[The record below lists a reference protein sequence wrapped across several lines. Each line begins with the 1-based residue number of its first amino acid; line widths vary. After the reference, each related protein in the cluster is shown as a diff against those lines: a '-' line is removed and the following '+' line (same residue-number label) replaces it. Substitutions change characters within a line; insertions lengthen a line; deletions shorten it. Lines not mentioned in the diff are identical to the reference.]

1 MSPLTSTRLRIRRLP
16 SALSMCPSG
25 WTVRLAGISDA
36 PVPVSYD
43 TGTGASVMP
52 ASLAVQPLGH
62 IESAES
68 KRRIRN
74 LVEVSGLIDH
84 LVQLKPRPAT
94 EDEILRL
101 HTREYVERIKKL
113 SSEAGG
119 EAGEETP
126 FGPGS
131 YEIALLAAGGCITAV
146 DAVLDG
152 KVDNAYAL
160 VRPPGHHAEKDQGRG
175 FCIFGNTALA
185 AVHARQ
191 ARGLARVAIVD
202 WDVHH
207 GNGTEHAF
215 YSDPAVLT
223 LSIHQDNNYPPA
235 SGAISATGEGAGRG
249 YNINIPLPPGSGV
262 GAYVATFERV
272 VAPALRAFRPELI
285 LIASGLDAS
294 AMDPLASMMMTSE
307 GYRTLTRIVLAVA
320 RDVCGGRLVACHE
333 GGYSPA
339 YVPYCGLAIIE
350 ELAGIRTGLDDP
362 LLGLLAGFG
371 GQEIQPHQEV
381 VVEQAAKLAAGLLP
395 AAHRARD

>member
-1 MSPLTSTRLRIRRLP
+1 MTTGFLWHELY
-16 SALSMCPSG
+16 A
-25 WTVRLAGISDA
+25 WH
-36 PVPVSYD
+36 D

-52 ASLAVQPLGH
+52 AGLTVQPLGH
-62 IESAES
+62 IESAEG

-74 LVEVSGLIDH
+74 LVEVSGLMDH
-84 LVQLKPRPAT
+84 LVQLRPRPAT

-101 HTREYVERIKKL
+101 HTRDYVERIKRL

-126 FGPGS
+126 FGRGS

-146 DAVLDG
+146 DAVLDAR
-152 KVDNAYAL
+152 VDNAYAL

-185 AVHARQ
+185 AMHARQ
-191 ARGLARVAIVD
+191 ARGLSRVAIVD

-215 YSDPAVLT
+215 YSDPTVLT

-235 SGAISATGEGAGRG
+235 SGAITDTGEGAGRG

-272 VAPALRAFRPELI
+272 VVPALMAFRPDLI

-307 GYRTLTRIVLAVA
+307 GYRTLTRTVLAVA
-320 RDVCGGRLVACHE
+320 HDVCGGRVVACHE

-350 ELAGIRTGLDDP
+350 ELAGVRTGLDDP
-362 LLGLLAGFG
+362 ILGTLAGFG
-371 GQEIQPHQEV
+371 GQDIQPHQEAV
-381 VVEQAAKLAAGLLP
+381 VQQAAKLAAGLSP
-395 AAHRARD
+395 AAQRARE

>member
-1 MSPLTSTRLRIRRLP
+1 MTTGFLWHELY
-16 SALSMCPSG
+16 A
-25 WTVRLAGISDA
+25 WH
-36 PVPVSYD
+36 D

-52 ASLAVQPLGH
+52 ASLTVQPLGH
-62 IESAES
+62 IESAEG

-126 FGPGS
+126 FGRGS

-160 VRPPGHHAEKDQGRG
+160 VRPPGHHAERDQGRG

-185 AVHARQ
+185 AMHARQ
-191 ARGLARVAIVD
+191 ARGLSRVAIVD

-215 YSDPAVLT
+215 YSDPTVLT

-235 SGAISATGEGAGRG
+235 SGAISDTGDGAGRG
-249 YNINIPLPPGSGV
+249 YNINVPLPPGSGV
-262 GAYVATFERV
+262 GAYAATFERV
-272 VAPALRAFRPELI
+272 VAPALRAFRPDLI

-307 GYRTLTRIVLAVA
+307 GYRTLTRMVLAVA

>member
-1 MSPLTSTRLRIRRLP
+1 MTTGFLWHELY
-16 SALSMCPSG
+16 A
-25 WTVRLAGISDA
+25 WH
-36 PVPVSYD
+36 D

-52 ASLAVQPLGH
+52 ASLTVQPLGH
-62 IESAES
+62 IESAEG

-126 FGPGS
+126 FGRGS

-160 VRPPGHHAEKDQGRG
+160 VRPPGHHAERDQGRG

-185 AVHARQ
+185 AMHARQ
-191 ARGLARVAIVD
+191 ARGLSRVAIVD

-215 YSDPAVLT
+215 YSDPTVLT

-235 SGAISATGEGAGRG
+235 SGAITDTGDGAGRG
-249 YNINIPLPPGSGV
+249 YNINVPLPPGSGV
-262 GAYVATFERV
+262 GAYIATFERV

-320 RDVCGGRLVACHE
+320 RDVCGRRLVACHE

>member
-1 MSPLTSTRLRIRRLP
+1 VTTGLVWHELYM
-16 SALSMCPSG
+16 
-25 WTVRLAGISDA
+25 WH
-36 PVPVSYD
+36 D
-43 TGTGASVMP
+43 TGTGAWVTP
-52 ASLAVQPLGH
+52 ASLTVQPLGH
-62 IESAES
+62 IESAEG

-101 HTREYVERIKKL
+101 HTKEYVERIKKL
-113 SSEAGG
+113 SAEAGG

-126 FGPGS
+126 FGRGS
-131 YEIALLAAGGCITAV
+131 FEIALLAAGGCITAV
-146 DAVLDG
+146 DSVLDG

-160 VRPPGHHAEKDQGRG
+160 VRPPGHHAERDQGRG

-185 AVHARQ
+185 AMHARE
-191 ARGLARVAIVD
+191 ARGLSRVAIVD

-215 YSDPAVLT
+215 YSDPSVLT
-223 LSIHQDNNYPPA
+223 ISIHQDNNYPPG
-235 SGAISATGEGAGRG
+235 SGGITDIGEGAGLG
-249 YNINIPLPPGSGV
+249 YNINVPLPPGSGV

-272 VAPALRAFRPELI
+272 VAPAVTAFRPELI

-307 GYRTLTRIVLAVA
+307 GYRTLTRTVLGVA

-350 ELAGIRTGLDDP
+350 ELAGRRTGVDDP
-362 LLGLLAGFG
+362 LLGLLAAFG
-371 GQEIQPHQEV
+371 GQEIQPHQEAV
-381 VVEQAAKLAAGLLP
+381 VQKAAKLAAGLMP
-395 AAHRARD
+395 AAH

>member
-1 MSPLTSTRLRIRRLP
+1 MTTGLVWHELY
-16 SALSMCPSG
+16 M
-25 WTVRLAGISDA
+25 WH
-36 PVPVSYD
+36 D
-43 TGTGASVMP
+43 TGTGAWVTP
-52 ASLAVQPLGH
+52 ASLTVQPLGH
-62 IESAES
+62 IESAEG

-101 HTREYVERIKKL
+101 HTKEYVERIKKL
-113 SSEAGG
+113 SAEAGG

-126 FGPGS
+126 FGRGS

-146 DAVLDG
+146 DSVLDG

-160 VRPPGHHAEKDQGRG
+160 VRPPGHHAERDQGRG

-185 AVHARQ
+185 AMHARQ
-191 ARGLARVAIVD
+191 ARGLSRVAIVD

-215 YSDPAVLT
+215 YSDPSVLT
-223 LSIHQDNNYPPA
+223 ISIHQDNNYPPG
-235 SGAISATGEGAGRG
+235 SGAIADIGEGAGLG
-249 YNINIPLPPGSGV
+249 YNINVPLPPGSGV

-272 VAPALRAFRPELI
+272 VAPALTAFRPELI

-294 AMDPLASMMMTSE
+294 AMDPLASMMMTSD
-307 GYRTLTRIVLAVA
+307 GYRMLTRTVLAVA

-350 ELAGIRTGLDDP
+350 ELAGKRMGLDDP
-362 LLGLLAGFG
+362 LLGLLAAFG
-371 GQEIQPHQEV
+371 GQEIQPHQEAV
-381 VVEQAAKLAAGLLP
+381 VKQAAKLAAGLSP
-395 AAHRARD
+395 AAPRT

>member
-1 MSPLTSTRLRIRRLP
+1 MTTGFLWHELY
-16 SALSMCPSG
+16 A
-25 WTVRLAGISDA
+25 WH
-36 PVPVSYD
+36 D
-43 TGTGASVMP
+43 TGTGAWVMP
-52 ASLAVQPLGH
+52 AGLTVQPLGH
-62 IESAES
+62 IESADG

-74 LVEVSGLIDH
+74 LVEVSGLIDQ

-126 FGPGS
+126 FGRGS

-146 DAVLDG
+146 DAVLDSR
-152 KVDNAYAL
+152 VDNAYAL
-160 VRPPGHHAEKDQGRG
+160 VRPPGHHAERDRGRG
-175 FCIFGNTALA
+175 FCIFGNIALA
-185 AVHARQ
+185 AMHARQ
-191 ARGLARVAIVD
+191 ARGLSRVAIVD

-215 YSDPAVLT
+215 YSDPSVLT

-235 SGAISATGEGAGRG
+235 SGAITDTGEGAGRG
-249 YNINIPLPPGSGV
+249 YNINVPLPPGSGV
-262 GAYVATFERV
+262 GAYIATFERV
-272 VAPALRAFRPELI
+272 VAPALTAFRPELI

-294 AMDPLASMMMTSE
+294 AMDPLASMMMTSD
-307 GYRTLTRIVLAVA
+307 GYRALTRTVLAVA

>member
-1 MSPLTSTRLRIRRLP
+1 MTTGFLWHELY
-16 SALSMCPSG
+16 A
-25 WTVRLAGISDA
+25 WH
-36 PVPVSYD
+36 D
-43 TGTGASVMP
+43 TGTGARVMP
-52 ASLAVQPLGH
+52 ASLTVQPLGH
-62 IESAES
+62 IESAEG

-74 LVEVSGLIDH
+74 LVEVSGLID
-84 LVQLKPRPAT
+84 
-94 EDEILRL
+94 
-101 HTREYVERIKKL
+101 
-113 SSEAGG
+113 
-119 EAGEETP
+119 
-126 FGPGS
+126 
-131 YEIALLAAGGCITAV
+131 
-146 DAVLDG
+146 
-152 KVDNAYAL
+152 AYAL

-185 AVHARQ
+185 AMHARQ
-191 ARGLARVAIVD
+191 ARGLSRVAIVD

-215 YSDPAVLT
+215 YSDPTLLT

-235 SGAISATGEGAGRG
+235 SGAITDTGDGAGHG

-272 VAPALRAFRPELI
+272 VAPALTAFRPELI

-294 AMDPLASMMMTSE
+294 TMDPIASMMMTSE
-307 GYRTLTRIVLAVA
+307 GYRTLTRVVLDVSG
-320 RDVCGGRLVACHE
+320 DVCGGRVVACHE

-350 ELAGIRTGLDDP
+350 ELAGIRTGPDDP

-371 GQEIQPHQEV
+371 GQEIEPQQEAV
-381 VVEQAAKLAAGLLP
+381 VQEAAKLAAGLMP

>member
-1 MSPLTSTRLRIRRLP
+1 VTTGFLWHELY
-16 SALSMCPSG
+16 A
-25 WTVRLAGISDA
+25 WH
-36 PVPVSYD
+36 D
-43 TGTGASVMP
+43 TGTGAWVMP
-52 ASLAVQPLGH
+52 ASLTVQPLGH
-62 IESAES
+62 IESAEG

-126 FGPGS
+126 FGRGS

-146 DAVLDG
+146 DAVLDA

-185 AVHARQ
+185 AMHARQ

-215 YSDPAVLT
+215 YSDPTVLT

-235 SGAISATGEGAGRG
+235 SGAITDTGDGAGHG

-307 GYRTLTRIVLAVA
+307 GYRTLTHVVLDVA
-320 RDVCGGRLVACHE
+320 RDVCGGRVVACHE

-371 GQEIQPHQEV
+371 GQELQPHQEAV
-381 VVEQAAKLAAGLLP
+381 VQQAAKLAAGLVP

>member
-1 MSPLTSTRLRIRRLP
+1 VTTGFLWHELY
-16 SALSMCPSG
+16 A
-25 WTVRLAGISDA
+25 WH
-36 PVPVSYD
+36 D

-52 ASLAVQPLGH
+52 ASLTVQPLGH
-62 IESAES
+62 IESAEG

-126 FGPGS
+126 FGRGS

-160 VRPPGHHAEKDQGRG
+160 VRPPGHHAERDQGRG

-185 AVHARQ
+185 AMHARQ
-191 ARGLARVAIVD
+191 ARGLSRVAIVD

-215 YSDPAVLT
+215 YSDPTVLT

-235 SGAISATGEGAGRG
+235 SGAISDTGDGAGRG
-249 YNINIPLPPGSGV
+249 YNINVPLPPGSGV
-262 GAYVATFERV
+262 GAYAATFERV
-272 VAPALRAFRPELI
+272 VAPALRAFRPDLI

-307 GYRTLTRIVLAVA
+307 GYRTLTRMVLAVA

-381 VVEQAAKLAAGLLP
+381 VVQQAAKLAAGLLP

>member
-1 MSPLTSTRLRIRRLP
+1 VTTGFLWHELY
-16 SALSMCPSG
+16 A
-25 WTVRLAGISDA
+25 WH
-36 PVPVSYD
+36 D
-43 TGTGASVMP
+43 TGTGASVIP
-52 ASLAVQPLGH
+52 ASLTVQPLGH
-62 IESAES
+62 IESAEG

-101 HTREYVERIKKL
+101 HTREYIERIKKL

-126 FGPGS
+126 FGRGS
-131 YEIALLAAGGCITAV
+131 FEIALLAAGGCISAV
-146 DAVLDG
+146 DAVLDA

-185 AVHARQ
+185 AMHARQ
-191 ARGLARVAIVD
+191 ARGLSRVAIVD

-215 YSDPAVLT
+215 YSDPTVLT
-223 LSIHQDNNYPPA
+223 VSIHQDNNYPPA
-235 SGAISATGEGAGRG
+235 SGAITDTGDGAGRG
-249 YNINIPLPPGSGV
+249 YNINVPLPPGSGV

-272 VAPALRAFRPELI
+272 VAPALTAFRPELI

-307 GYRTLTRIVLAVA
+307 GYRTLTRILRAVA
-320 RDVCGGRLVACHE
+320 GDVCGGRLVACHE

-371 GQEIQPHQEV
+371 GQEIQPHQEA

-395 AAHRARD
+395 VGHRGRD